1 MSTIRA
7 LKRTISLQ
15 CKHKS
20 NEKDGSKV
28 KDVERKSLVPRLVYL
43 STHGCASF
51 LRESESNGA
60 SSDVT
65 ASGEMKTLLEKYA
78 RSIGYSFDDALSVV
92 LGISSGKKAVKVNTF
107 LSWLYYHTF
116 FCLYACYII
125 VFLKIIICIFFQ
137 YKLMLITF
145 CRICYPVI
153 IVSFLYSLLK
163 VSHYSYFYL
172 K

>member
-1 MSTIRA
+1 MSTIPA

-20 NEKDGSKV
+20 NEKDGSKL

-65 ASGEMKTLLEKYA
+65 ASGEMKILLEKYA

-92 LGISSGKKAVKVNTF
+92 LGISSGKKAVKVTPF
-107 LSWLYYHTF
+107 YPG
-116 FCLYACYII
+116 
-125 VFLKIIICIFFQ
+125 CIFTIFSV
-137 YKLMLITF
+137 YMLGI
-145 CRICYPVI
+145 
-153 IVSFLYSLLK
+153 LLF
-163 VSHYSYFYL
+163 SENHYLHFFSV
-172 K
+172 

>member
-1 MSTIRA
+1 MSTIPA

-20 NEKDGSKV
+20 NEKDGSKL

-107 LSWLYYHTF
+107 QSWLYFHTF
-116 FCLYACYII
+116 FCLLYACYII
-125 VFLKIIICIFFQ
+125 VFMKIIICIFFISIN
-137 YKLMLITF
+137 L
-145 CRICYPVI
+145 C
-153 IVSFLYSLLK
+153 
-163 VSHYSYFYL
+163 
-172 K
+172 